1 MNKRSLIVMMLIGLL
16 GFGMVLGC
24 NNGTTTPPD
33 DGTKDTRVIEAK
45 YRGTWRTEDQ
55 NINGDKGWG
64 VIVFYEN
71 GCMTGYQSKNVGLRD
86 ITRLEKSERFYM
98 YTEGT
103 ELYAKDITSQAE
115 HWGTFTSDSTFELKD
130 GGWARVNENYY
141 KE

>member
-1 MNKRSLIVMMLIGLL
+1 
-16 GFGMVLGC
+16 MVLGC

-33 DGTKDTRVIEAK
+33 NGTKDTKVIEAK

-71 GCMTGYQSKNVGLRD
+71 GCMTGYQSKNAGLID
-86 ITRLEKSERFYM
+86 ITNHEESETFYM

-103 ELYAKDITSQAE
+103 ELYAKYITSQPW
-115 HWGTFTSDSTFELKD
+115 HWGTFTSDSTLNLKD
-130 GGWARVNENYY
+130 DSWARVNDEVYY